1 MQEVNE
7 IQEETYKSGEVRYLD
22 SREVAKIV
30 EKNHGHLTRDIGRYI
45 KELTQSNFGFSDFFI
60 ESSYKDVSGKSN
72 KCYLVMKK
80 S

>member
-30 EKNHGHLTRDIGRYI
+30 EKEHKNLIRDITRYS
-45 KELTQSNFGFSDFFI
+45 KEITKLNFELSDFFI